1 MASRSSNSNVP
12 VLPAVRSARTA
23 ARTVPATPP
32 RPRRR
37 RRKGWWLPYAL
48 IVPALLLELLIHI
61 LPMLFGIWISLIH
74 LSQLTIRN
82 WTTAPFVGLQN
93 YRTGLSFSNPI
104 GHEFFASLLRTV
116 WYTVLVVGISW
127 AFGMAAAVCCN
138 STFRGRSFFRT
149 LFLVPYALPV
159 FVSVVGWSFMLNK
172 SNGAI
177 NSALMGLHITAHPPF
192 WLLGSHAFWSTV
204 MVAIWKLWP
213 FPFLMLLASLQNIS
227 DDVYEAASLEGAGSF
242 TQWRRITLPM
252 VRPSNIVVVLVMVLW
267 TFNDFNTPFLLF
279 GAAPPESAR
288 LLSLHIYVNSFVNW
302 NFGLGAA
309 LSVLL
314 LIVLMIASVVY
325 LRVVLPKEEKANA

>member
-1 MASRSSNSNVP
+1 MASTSSQAP
-12 VLPAVRSARTA
+12 VAQPPQGAPGVAAPA
-23 ARTVPATPP
+23 PP
-32 RPRRR
+32 PHHRRR
-37 RRKGWWLPYAL
+37 PGRWLPYAL

-93 YRTGLSFSNPI
+93 YRNGLSLSNPI
-104 GHEFFASLLRTV
+104 GHQFFQSLLRTV
-116 WYTVLVVGISW
+116 WYTLVVVGISW

-138 STFRGRSFFRT
+138 SKFRGRSFFRT

-159 FVSVVGWSFMLNK
+159 FVSVVAWSFMLNQ
-172 SNGAI
+172 SSGAI
-177 NSALMGLHITAHPPF
+177 NAALVGLHITQHPPF
-192 WLLGSHAFWSTV
+192 WLLGTRAFWATV

-213 FPFLMLLASLQNIS
+213 FPFLMLLASLQNIP
-227 DDVYEAASLEGAGSF
+227 DDVYEAASLDGASSF
-242 TQWRRITLPM
+242 RQWRNITLPM

-279 GAAPPESAR
+279 GAAPPDSAR

-314 LIVLMIASVVY
+314 LVFLMLASVVY
-325 LRVVLPKEEKANA
+325 LRMVLPKEEKAHA

>member
-1 MASRSSNSNVP
+1 VASRSSNFNLP

-32 RPRRR
+32 PPRRR

-61 LPMLFGIWISLIH
+61 LPMLFGIWTSLIH

-149 LFLVPYALPV
+149 LFLGPYALPV
-159 FVSVVGWSFMLNK
+159 LRQLARELELRPGGGAERPAANRADDRVGRLPTRRAAE
-172 SNGAI
+172 GGEGQCLRQ
-177 NSALMGLHITAHPPF
+177 SASG
-192 WLLGSHAFWSTV
+192 GS
-204 MVAIWKLWP
+204 
-213 FPFLMLLASLQNIS
+213 
-227 DDVYEAASLEGAGSF
+227 GGS
-242 TQWRRITLPM
+242 R
-252 VRPSNIVVVLVMVLW
+252 
-267 TFNDFNTPFLLF
+267 
-279 GAAPPESAR
+279 
-288 LLSLHIYVNSFVNW
+288 
-302 NFGLGAA
+302 
-309 LSVLL
+309 
-314 LIVLMIASVVY
+314 
-325 LRVVLPKEEKANA
+325 